1 MPTKAKVWAI
11 VLSLAAIALLPGQ
24 STASSKRRVEVNVW
38 ALVDMYA
45 ARYGIPRYLARNL
58 VRAESGGRQAAV
70 SSRGARGVMQL
81 MPQTARDL
89 GVNINDPRQNIEG
102 GMRYLRGLFN
112 RFKRWDLAVAAY
124 HAGPQAVIQYGGIPP
139 YPETHRFVA
148 AVLQIP
154 LGAVSTAASRPSASR
169 PTVPTQVNAAYVSV
183 SGTRSLPT
191 GFQWPV
197 QGIVTSEFG
206 WRGNHHHDGIDI
218 AAERGTP
225 IRAAR
230 AGRVIFSSWYYEYGL
245 LVVID
250 HGNGQE
256 TRYGHASALLVKLDE
271 VVQAGQVIARVGC
284 TGACTASHVH
294 FEIRLDGQAIN
305 PLGPLAAPHGPTPES
320 SATSPKVSR
329 VHRSHARLSNQ
340 EQFIGTGVWLP
351 APEEDEDEDEEG
363 DY

>member
-1 MPTKAKVWAI
+1 MPTKAKAWAV

-24 STASSKRRVEVNVW
+24 GTAASSKERRATVNIW

-45 ARYGIPRYLARNL
+45 AKYGIPRYLARNL

-154 LGAVSTAASRPSASR
+154 QGEVSTASRRSVSRPA
-169 PTVPTQVNAAYVSV
+169 VPTQANAAYVAV
-183 SGTRSLPT
+183 SGARSLPT

-225 IRAAR
+225 IHAAR

-245 LVVID
+245 MVVID

-284 TGACTASHVH
+284 TGACTAPHVH
-294 FEIRLDGQAIN
+294 FEIRLDGRAIN
-305 PLGPLAAPHGPTPES
+305 PLGPQAASHGPTPEI
-320 SATSPKVSR
+320 SATPPKGSR
-329 VHRSHARLSNQ
+329 VHRSHARRSDQ
-340 EQFIGTGVWLP
+340 EQFASSGVWLP
-351 APEEDEDEDEEG
+351 APEDDDDEEG